1 MKKIISFV
9 AFAFMLFNLTSCAE
23 KIVVNRVVDSEKY
36 GKILLGPQTRSQ
48 FSKEPFN
55 SWYDY
60 GYKEYEFDKTLID
73 QLKKNK
79 ITSYHITVVLG
90 TWCSDSQR
98 EVPRLM
104 KILDAVKFPE
114 GKLHIIG
121 LTRKKEGINGEEVQ
135 YGIKKV
141 PTIIVEKYGQEIGR
155 ITETPQTGSLERDL
169 LDIIKKK
176 R

>member
-1 MKKIISFV
+1 MKKIISLAVFT
-9 AFAFMLFNLTSCAE
+9 FILFSMTSCAE

-36 GKILLGPQTRSQ
+36 GKILLGHQTRSQ
-48 FSKEPFN
+48 LQTEPFN

-60 GYKEYEFDKTLID
+60 NYKEYEFDKAIVD

-79 ITSYHITVVLG
+79 ITSYQITILLG

-98 EVPRLM
+98 EVPKLM

-114 GKLHIIG
+114 GKLKIIG

-135 YGIKKV
+135 YAIKKV
-141 PTIIVEKYGQEIGR
+141 PTIVVEKYGKEIGR
-155 ITETPQTGSLERDL
+155 IIETPQSGSLERDL

-176 R
+176 